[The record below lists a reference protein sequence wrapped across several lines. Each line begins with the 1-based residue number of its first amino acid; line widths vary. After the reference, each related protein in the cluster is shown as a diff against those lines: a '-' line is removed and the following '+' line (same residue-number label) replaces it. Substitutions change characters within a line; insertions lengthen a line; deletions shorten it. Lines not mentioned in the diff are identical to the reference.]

1 MSSKLRHALS
11 RPVFLGLLVVLL
23 AQMTQ
28 PGIARAAPVDVYVL
42 GGYEVWFT
50 PTVGRFV
57 GAGYWTGGELSAWYS
72 SIEHTVSVSP
82 TGRVTGG
89 WATLYRSDGVWISG
103 TFSDGIVEQ
112 TNDGPGCTNETH
124 TVTGVMYDVTRSD
137 SAGSNGA
144 GIFDATLTHYRTWL
158 FGYCMAYS
166 ASVAGTVT
174 VAFEDALL

>member
-1 MSSKLRHALS
+1 MSSKLRTSLS
-11 RPVFLGLLVVLL
+11 RPVLLGLLVVLM
-23 AQMTQ
+23 AQMAH
-28 PGIARAAPVDVYVL
+28 PGIARAATADVYVL
-42 GGYEVWFT
+42 AGYEVWFT

-72 SIEHTVSVSP
+72 SIEHTNSVSP

-89 WATLYRSDGVWISG
+89 WAALYRSDGVWITG
-103 TFSDGIVEQ
+103 TFSDGTVVQ
-112 TNDGPGCTNETH
+112 TNDGAGCTNETH
-124 TVTGVMYDVTRSD
+124 TVSGVMHDVMRSD
-137 SAGSNGA
+137 STGSNGA

-174 VAFEDALL
+174 IAFEDTIL